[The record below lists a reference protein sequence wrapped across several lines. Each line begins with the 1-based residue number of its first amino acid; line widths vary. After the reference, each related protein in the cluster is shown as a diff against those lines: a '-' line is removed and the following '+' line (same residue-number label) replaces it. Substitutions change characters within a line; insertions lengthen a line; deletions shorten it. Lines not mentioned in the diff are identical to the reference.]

1 VLHSS
6 IATPVLWEI
15 TALPVFSMRK
25 RSYEELCQ
33 QRLTPQELRHAPRHP
48 LIIVL
53 DNVRSLYN
61 VGSIFRTADA
71 VRAQELILCGFT
83 PTPPREEIAKTALGA
98 TETVPWRFI
107 RSAAEAVGELRARGV
122 RVFAVELATESRP
135 YDSLQPEE
143 FPAAF
148 VFGNELVGIQ
158 PEVLALCDAAL
169 EIPMY
174 GAKHSLNV
182 AVAAGI
188 VLFEAVK
195 VWRRAHHL
203 VAHNGDSHRR
213 PR

>member
-1 VLHSS
+1 
-6 IATPVLWEI
+6 
-15 TALPVFSMRK
+15 MRK

-195 VWRRAHHL
+195 VWRRAHHS